1 MAEPTPSSQKS
12 PPLTHREKLFSYQH
26 PSLQRKSSLP
36 APKPTPPLHFL
47 DRHLSKSLILKRVEL
62 LPFLHT
68 EVFAGLNSFSKELD
82 ALRDPQFRLPF
93 WASTMTRGAG
103 ASDIIGYRFE
113 CVESAPTKI
122 ASSLAFHPSEPDL
135 WGWLRWINALV
146 KTTSSLIVQ
155 DYASQNLLLEVAPP
169 PPDELETFSRK
180 HRDLLKRLRTHTAL
194 LTSCMVFCTD
204 ALPLME
210 EMERLGSMDVFPW
223 RFDSDYSSDSREK
236 TPPPDATEVPWTL
249 PKSTG
254 PRRSR
259 RVRYQDVL
267 KPAHTLQDIGVIER
281 PEQNDSRY
289 KPACDDYVQK
299 AWVAAVRND
308 ATAII
313 FDCGN
318 FLRIGVRH
326 RERQTLF
333 LSSLIDIRTCK
344 DPSYGGLW
352 TALHVAI
359 ASDAMQRLP
368 LLENALLGKRK
379 STVELE
385 PHRPSKASKI
395 DDPPSG
401 GEELLLIDKAMA
413 AYMDKFPVLAV
424 FFRFDYLDSPAPLL
438 LFQPDSERKTRY
450 EPTEYLKV
458 IAYKQLG
465 SGSVGTPPTEKT
477 KGSST
482 KAGRSSKPT
491 KGKAKGAKPSSDSLT
506 HRPFILKVAPTDTR
520 ARRLQH
526 EVQVYRHLHDA
537 GVSGIPSVLS
547 YREGVNAD
555 LRVLML
561 SDAGRSLGYRMDSDK
576 KVDLS
581 AEAGAELKSI
591 LTAIHEAGVLHRDVR
606 SWNIMEDDFGRVRFT
621 DFDRSSFRGTGEDY
635 QAEKERLDRFI
646 AGEFV
651 DKDDIIGADDLRRHR
666 APN

>member
-1 MAEPTPSSQKS
+1 MTHPTPSSQK
-12 PPLTHREKLFSYQH
+12 KLFSYQH
-26 PSLQRKSSLP
+26 PSLQRESSLP

-47 DRHLSKSLILKRVEL
+47 DRHISKSLILKRVEL
-62 LPFLHT
+62 LPSLHT
-68 EVFAGLNSFSKELD
+68 EMFAGLNSFSKEFD
-82 ALRDPQFRLPF
+82 ALRRPLFRLPS
-93 WASTMTRGAG
+93 WASTMTRGASSS
-103 ASDIIGYRFE
+103 AIIRYRLK
-113 CVESAPTKI
+113 CVESAPTQI

-135 WGWLRWINALV
+135 WQWLRWTNALA

-155 DYASQNLLLEVAPP
+155 DYASQNLLLQLAPP
-169 PPDELETFSRK
+169 PPDQVETFSRK

-236 TPPPDATEVPWTL
+236 TLPPDATEVPWTL
-249 PKSTG
+249 PQSTG

-259 RVRYQDVL
+259 RVRYQGSP
-267 KPAHTLQDIGVIER
+267 KPAHTPQDIGVIER
-281 PEQNDSRY
+281 PEQNDSPY
-289 KPACDDYVQK
+289 KPACDDYIQK

-318 FLRIGVRH
+318 FIRIGVRH

-368 LLENALLGKRK
+368 LLENAVLGKRN
-379 STVELE
+379 STFELE
-385 PHRPSKASKI
+385 PHRPSKASKT
-395 DDPPSG
+395 DDLTSA

-413 AYMDKFPVLAV
+413 AYMDKFPVLA
-424 FFRFDYLDSPAPLL
+424 
-438 LFQPDSERKTRY
+438 RKTRY

-465 SGSVGTPPTEKT
+465 SGSVGDVYRAVIEPDSPPTEKT

-482 KAGRSSKPT
+482 KAGRISKPAE
-491 KGKAKGAKPSSDSLT
+491 GKAKGAKPSSDSLT

-520 ARRLQH
+520 AQRLQH

-581 AEAGAELKSI
+581 AEAGTELKSI

-606 SWNIMEDDFGRVRFT
+606 SWNMMEDDFWRVRFT
-621 DFDRSSFRGTGEDY
+621 DFDRSSFRGTSEDY
-635 QAEKERLDRFI
+635 QAEQERLDRFI

-651 DKDDIIGADDLRRHR
+651 DKDDIIGADDLRRR
-666 APN
+666 IAPN